1 MLRLWKIL
9 GCPKLLKTLKL
20 SNSVS
25 SSAFTNEYS
34 YDEQKIKCLEPLRKL
49 CRKVNKGRATLTLLR
64 LLRIFAVGHWQ
75 EKKEDNV
82 KSPGQQ
88 EAYNSPLRVLTAIFP
103 PLLVDHGRSPFISL

>member
-1 MLRLWKIL
+1 MFRTFAKAV
-9 GCPKLLKTLKL
+9 PKSEQGS
-20 SNSVS
+20 SNN
-25 SSAFTNEYS
+25 T
-34 YDEQKIKCLEPLRKL
+34 Q
-49 CRKVNKGRATLTLLR
+49 TLLS

-103 PLLVDHGRSPFISL
+103 